1 VVGDEVFTR
10 RRCWTWDEKRAV
22 VAKAISTGNV
32 LGVAKQHGIQA
43 QQIYRWRD
51 RLSRTRD
58 TAEFVAVSLN
68 SDSLALPAPDGA
80 PSEELVDCQLGSGSG
95 FGERVEIAVGD
106 GLVIRLTPGSNADF
120 LVQVVAG
127 LMRCRL

>member
-1 VVGDEVFTR
+1 MVGDEVFTR
-10 RRCWTWDEKRAV
+10 RRRWTWDEKRAV
-22 VAKAISTGNV
+22 VARAISTGNV

-51 RLSRTRD
+51 RLASAGD
-58 TAEFVAVSLN
+58 TAEFVAVSLV

-80 PSEELVDCQLGSGSG
+80 QSEEPADCRMCSGNG

-106 GLVIRLTPGSNADF
+106 RLVIRLTSSSNADF

-127 LMRCRL
+127 LMRCQL

>member
-1 VVGDEVFTR
+1 MDT
-10 RRCWTWDEKRAV
+10 
-22 VAKAISTGNV
+22 
-32 LGVAKQHGIQA
+32 HGIQA

-51 RLSRTRD
+51 RLARAGD
-58 TAEFVAVSLN
+58 AAEFVAVSLS

-80 PSEELVDCQLGSGSG
+80 PSEAPADCQMGSGG
-95 FGERVEIAVGD
+95 GLGERVEIAVGD
-106 GLVIRLTPGSNADF
+106 RLVIRLTSSSNADF